1 MRPNH
6 HNNKNSKNNN
16 RQRSR
21 GRRQNSGGGG
31 NPSNRVYDSNGP
43 DVRVRG
49 SAQTVAD
56 KYLQLATDAQSSGDS
71 IKAEGYFQFAE
82 HYLRIVAANNALRAQ
97 KQAEKEKAMAEQNAK
112 REARKAEEAAA
123 RAAAEEAKANANENS
138 NAEADDKPKADEGDN
153 SQDNPNWEGP
163 QPAFLQADDDAEKP
177 PVEKKP
183 KRQRRKPVAKK
194 AKSEK
199 TDDVRQEVQSDSD
212 SPEQDAAVG

>member
-6 HNNKNSKNNN
+6 HNNKNNKNNN

-21 GRRQNSGGGG
+21 GRRQNNSGG
-31 NPSNRVYDSNGP
+31 NSSNRVYDSNGP

-82 HYLRIVAANNALRAQ
+82 HYLRIVAANNAARAQ

-123 RAAAEEAKANANENS
+123 RAAADEAKTSDDAKPEN
-138 NAEADDKPKADEGDN
+138 DDN
-153 SQDNPNWEGP
+153 SQETANWEGP
-163 QPAFLQADDDAEKP
+163 QPSFLKADGAVEAEKEV
-177 PVEKKP
+177 VEKKP
-183 KRQRRKPVAKK
+183 KRQRRKPVVKK
-194 AKSEK
+194 VKLETA
-199 TDDVRQEVQSDSD
+199 DDIPQDVQSDSD
-212 SPEQDAAVG
+212 TQEQDAIAG